1 MGAQGAYTPKTPIS
15 GRLGEKTHLI
25 NVVKNLF
32 YQIYDYKLDD
42 KRRAL
47 FDSRYEALTGRPG
60 FKNNNW
66 LADFREALM
75 HFETLFADLLGK
87 HQTKLYRGLGHLKTL
102 ILLMSLEAPSITP
115 GKVDLA
121 KWAGFSYFCFVQVPP

>member
-1 MGAQGAYTPKTPIS
+1 
-15 GRLGEKTHLI
+15 
-25 NVVKNLF
+25 
-32 YQIYDYKLDD
+32 
-42 KRRAL
+42 
-47 FDSRYEALTGRPG
+47 
-60 FKNNNW
+60 
-66 LADFREALM
+66 M

-121 KWAGFSYFCFVQVPP
+121 KWAGFSYFCFVQVPPQRFLHRDTTSTAVALDVKVIKCRFSYKRAQRYIRLRLFPSTFR